1 MLRCQAT
8 YNQSASSNHALL
20 ITMGVFFG
28 GESKNGDVIQII
40 WILHYQK
47 NGRSQ
52 KGSFTLTT
60 ASPRAPRGKKIQQT
74 DPYGKDKKKT
84 QHKLP
89 MNIRNVYI
97 SV

>member
-1 MLRCQAT
+1 
-8 YNQSASSNHALL
+8 
-20 ITMGVFFG
+20 MGVFFG
-28 GESKNGDVIQII
+28 GESKNGYVIQII

-47 NGRSQ
+47 NGISQ

-60 ASPRAPRGKKIQQT
+60 ASPRAPRGKKIQQKIQQT